1 MRILLPPK
9 LIFSTFCLVALLT
22 SNVAWAQ
29 SKVVTYSQD
38 IAPIVGRN
46 CVSCHKPGGAG
57 PFSLTSYEEVF
68 RHRKTIQAVTK
79 NRYMPPWKADPHY
92 VSFANERRLT
102 DAEIQLISRWVD
114 KGGPQGSKSS
124 TTVPVQVTNDLP
136 DKPDMVLRPKQALEI
151 KGDGNETFVIFK
163 IPFELPQGTAVRA
176 LEFIP
181 GNRKLVHHANF
192 AVQAVGQDVDIYRGS
207 EVTLSDQFQTNLG
220 EFQPF
225 MQDVVYYG
233 GWIPGA
239 SPQTFPKGIGFTM
252 PTRGVILL
260 TMHYGPS
267 SVPAEDHSRLNIYF
281 SPTPIERV
289 LQATSI
295 GSGGI
300 GEIEPPLVIP
310 ADSVKTFRVDMVTSL
325 DLSVLYVWPHMHLL
339 GKNFEAWA
347 TTPDNQVL
355 PMVKIPEWDFRW
367 QESYKFNHLLHVPKG
382 STIHIRGTYDNTSG
396 NPNNPFSPP
405 QMIIS
410 QDLMESK
417 SEMLN
422 LIMLFL
428 EYKPGDE
435 HLN

>member
-1 MRILLPPK
+1 MRF
-9 LIFSTFCLVALLT
+9 LIPSKFVFLVPSLAALLVGNT
-22 SNVAWAQ
+22 VQAQ
-29 SKVVTYSQD
+29 SRAVTYSQD
-38 IAPIVGRN
+38 IAPIVSRN

-57 PFSLTSYEEVF
+57 PFPLTSYEEVF

-92 VSFANERRLT
+92 VSFANERRLS
-102 DAEIQLISRWVD
+102 DSEIQLISRWVD
-114 KGGPQGSKSS
+114 KGGPEGSKSTAS
-124 TTVPVQVTNDLP
+124 APKLIANNLP
-136 DKPDMVLRPKQALEI
+136 DKPDMVLRPKQALAI

-163 IPFELPQGTAVRA
+163 IPFELPQGKAVRA

-192 AVQAVGQDVDIYRGS
+192 AVQAVGKEVDIYRGS
-207 EVTLSDQFQTNLG
+207 EVALSDQFQTNLG

-239 SPQTFPKGIGFTM
+239 SPQSFPKGIGFTM

-267 SVPAEDHSRLNIYF
+267 SVPAQDLSTLNIYF
-281 SPTPIERV
+281 SPDPIERV
-289 LQATSI
+289 VQATSI

-300 GEIEPPLVIP
+300 GEIEPPLIIP
-310 ADSVKTFRVDMVTSL
+310 ADSLKTFRVDMVTSL

-367 QESYKFNHLLHVPKG
+367 QESYRFKNLLHVPKG

-435 HLN
+435 QLN